1 MCRLAAFAAT
11 VDGLPELAALIKSL
25 ARSAAHDP
33 LLEALGVKNPV
44 HGDGWGFAIAVLKG
58 GAWRVHHMR
67 FGRPIYED
75 SEGIRGLLKMLSGSE
90 GEVFVGVV
98 HARRASKGE
107 AITWV
112 DAHPHHA
119 IVRDGTEIYV
129 AHNGRVSK
137 SALLGPPR
145 RSDTVALTLFL
156 ADNPPLET
164 GLRRVIRAEAVET
177 ALTLAILS
185 AGVGG
190 SIKALALNYVSDN
203 VAGEVR
209 REYYRAYVVRAG
221 TYFAA
226 VASSSTAA
234 ELKSMTGL
242 EPGALRNGDLASI
255 RATHEGVALEVSNIL
270 EEGR

>member
-11 VDGLPELAALIKSL
+11 VDGLPELATLIKSL
-25 ARSAAHDP
+25 ARSAARDP
-33 LLEALGVKNPV
+33 LLKALGVRNPV
-44 HGDGWGFAIAVLKG
+44 HGDGWGFAVAVLKG
-58 GAWRVHHMR
+58 GTWRVHHMR

-75 SEGIRGLLKMLSGSE
+75 SEGMRGLLRMFSGSE
-90 GEVFVGVV
+90 GEAFVGVI
-98 HARRASKGE
+98 HARRASRGE
-107 AITWV
+107 AVTWV
-112 DAHPHHA
+112 DAHPHHV

-156 ADNPPLET
+156 ADNPPIET

-177 ALTLAILS
+177 ALALSILS
-185 AGVGG
+185 AGAGG
-190 SIKALALNYVSDN
+190 SIRALALNYVSDK
-203 VAGEVR
+203 VVGDVR
-209 REYYRAYVVRAG
+209 REYYRVYLVSAG

-234 ELKSMTGL
+234 ELKSLRGL
-242 EPGALRNGDLASI
+242 EPRGLKNGDLVSMSV
-255 RATHEGVALEVSNIL
+255 TQEGGVTVGVKNIL
-270 EEGR
+270 QA